1 MSNGNVLLSYLHLLR
16 SPKFYKVSPKLV
28 KGITAAW
35 NEEWKNSRAKKTT
48 TDFNL

>member
-1 MSNGNVLLSYLHLLR
+1 METFCFHICIKLR

-48 TDFNL
+48 TDFN